1 MKRKIRGAIYD
12 TETAKEIAR
21 WPGEIDEVEDCLY
34 RTKSGKYFTV
44 ELNTNLIHDYPNE
57 PYEITPLSR
66 REAIYLASEVLG
78 LDKARPFFEDEEEGE
93 KTLSVRVPGR
103 VYNILRDVAAER
115 GTSMA
120 KLIEELVNEG
130 EPFGDDA
137 ETFDQIAKNERA
149 REETMRKLREIYGMG
164 GQS

>member
-12 TETAKEIAR
+12 TDTANEIAR
-21 WPGEIDEVEDCLY
+21 WPGELDEVEDSLY

-44 ELNTNLIHDYPNE
+44 EVNTYLLPEE
-57 PYEITPLSR
+57 PYQITPLSR
-66 REAIYLASEVLG
+66 REAIFLASEVLG
-78 LDKARPFFEDEEEGE
+78 LEKARPFFEDEEEGE
-93 KTLSVRVPGR
+93 KTLSVRVPAR

-137 ETFDQIAKNERA
+137 ETFDQIAANERE
-149 REETMRKLREIYGMG
+149 REEAMRKLREIYGIG

>member
-12 TETAKEIAR
+12 TETATEIAH
-21 WPGEIDEVEDCLY
+21 WPGELDEVEDRLY

-44 ELNTNLIHDYPNE
+44 EVNTNLLPDD
-57 PYEITPLSR
+57 PYDIVPLSR
-66 REAIYLASEVLG
+66 REAIYLASEVMG

-93 KTLSVRVPGR
+93 KTLSVRVPTK

-149 REETMRKLREIYGMG
+149 REEAMQKLREIYGMG